1 MKVSFLFKKS
11 FAFSIAVLPHIAL
24 PDSSSRVAVKV
35 DAKCSKAGATLLL
48 RPRNTY
54 ALKGRMKLI
63 WNMEL
68 LCRTLI
74 YDVNTEMASVKNSN

>member
-1 MKVSFLFKKS
+1 MKASFLFKKS
-11 FAFSIAVLPHIAL
+11 FAFSIAVLLHIAL
-24 PDSSSRVAVKV
+24 PASSSRVTGKA

-48 RPRNTY
+48 RARNTN

-63 WNMEL
+63 ENKKL

-74 YDVNTEMASVKNSN
+74 YDVNI